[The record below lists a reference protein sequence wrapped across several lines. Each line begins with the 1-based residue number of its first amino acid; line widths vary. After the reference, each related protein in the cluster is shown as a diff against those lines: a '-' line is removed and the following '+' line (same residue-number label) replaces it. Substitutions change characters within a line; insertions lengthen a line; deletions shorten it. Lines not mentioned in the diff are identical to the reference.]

1 MSVILKIKQSSLEVE
16 NNLKRAT
23 ILIRVKAFIVDM
35 FMIMMPILYI
45 MTYFILP
52 GAKEFQEN
60 DLAKFISALIYGVIL
75 IVFWMKS
82 GQTPGYRA
90 YNIKV
95 VDIDNGNISLSKAII
110 KYIVFIF
117 SGATIILLFVPL
129 AQKNNITLFDKLSKT
144 KVINL

>member
-82 GQTPGYRA
+82 GQTPG
-90 YNIKV
+90 
-95 VDIDNGNISLSKAII
+95 KAQGHG
-110 KYIVFIF
+110 K
-117 SGATIILLFVPL
+117 
-129 AQKNNITLFDKLSKT
+129 DC
-144 KVINL
+144 